1 MVSRGDVWLA
11 ALDPTVGREIQ
22 KTRPCLIISP
32 AEINDHLSVVLVAPM
47 TSGSRPAPFR
57 VPARFRGVDGYILP
71 EQTRALDKHRLVK
84 NLGQIDAVTLRQT
97 LQTLRDLYE
106 E

>member
-32 AEINDHLSVVLVAPM
+32 PEINDHLAVVLVAPM
-47 TSGSRPAPFR
+47 TSGSKPAPFR
-57 VPARFRGVDGYILP
+57 VRARFRGTDGFILL
-71 EQTRALDKHRLVK
+71 EQTRALDKHRLIK
-84 NLGQIDAVTLRQT
+84 KLGEIDAVTLSQT
-97 LQTLRDLYE
+97 LQMLRDLYE